1 MRRPALLGSLTLLPS
16 TLDLRPGFGVHRVP
30 CGRGTITV
38 MAAGDE
44 NGPAV
49 WGFITVTNNETQ
61 HITTITP

>member
-1 MRRPALLGSLTLLPS
+1 MRRPAILASLTPLFSLSFFLAFPQGS
-16 TLDLRPGFGVHRVP
+16 
-30 CGRGTITV
+30 GTITG
-38 MAAGDE
+38 MAARDE